1 MATVPDPPLIA
12 VVLPPGEGFGP
23 GRTGAVGLNV
33 RRLARVLP
41 ALVLGGAQAGPTF
54 EDVAFRSVQAP
65 LWLPGGRNAR
75 YAAGVAR
82 VLRGIRPAMIEVHNR
97 TDVALSLA
105 RRFPSTPVTLFLLND
120 PQSMRQAGSPAHRAR
135 LLAQI
140 ARVVT
145 ISDYLRERLLEAVEP
160 PPDRPPVVLPI
171 PIELATLPTAGP
183 REHLI
188 LFAGRVVPEKGV
200 DAFVAACAIALP
212 QLPGWRA
219 QIIGADRFRADS
231 PETRYVRTV
240 RAAAQR
246 AGVRMLGYRDH
257 PDVLMALSRA
267 SIAVVPSRWAEPFG
281 LSALEAM
288 ACGAALLCSPRGGL
302 PEVAGKA
309 AVFIDPDDPPGMAAA
324 IVALA
329 RDPARLAA
337 VAAAGRTQARKFGL
351 QAAASR
357 LAALR
362 REVLAAGPTG
372 GSPPASPSLY
382 TAAQNGMEP
391 R

>member
-1 MATVPDPPLIA
+1 MATVPDAPLIA

-23 GRTGAVGLNV
+23 GRTGAVGLIV
-33 RRLARVLP
+33 RRLSRILP
-41 ALVLGGAQAGPTF
+41 ALVLGGSQAGPPF
-54 EDVAFRSVQAP
+54 DDVAFRSVRPP
-65 LWLPGGRNAR
+65 LWLPGTVNTR

-82 VLRGIRPAMIEVHNR
+82 MLRGIAPAMIEVHNR
-97 TDVALSLA
+97 IDVALSLA
-105 RRFPSTPVTLFLLND
+105 RRCPRTPVLLFLHND
-120 PQSMRQAGSPAHRAR
+120 PQGMRQASNPAQRAWLLAR
-135 LLAQI
+135 L
-140 ARVVT
+140 ARVVAV
-145 ISDYLRERLLEAVEP
+145 SNYLRERLLEGVEP
-160 PPDRPPVVLPI
+160 PPDRPPVVLPN
-171 PIELATLPTAGP
+171 PIEFAALPPAGP
-183 REHLI
+183 RDRLI
-188 LFAGRVVPEKGV
+188 LFAGRVVPEKAA
-200 DAFVAACAIALP
+200 DAFVAACALALP

-219 QIIGADRFRADS
+219 QVIGADRFRADS
-231 PETRYVRTV
+231 PETRYVRAV

-257 PDVLMALSRA
+257 PDVLAALSNA
-267 SIAVVPSRWAEPFG
+267 SMAVVPSRWAEPFG

-302 PEVAGKA
+302 PEVAGDA
-309 AVFIDPDDPPGMAAA
+309 AVFIDPDDPAGMAAA

-337 VAAAGRTQARKFGL
+337 VAAAGRAQARKFGL
-351 QAAASR
+351 QAAALR

-362 REVLAAGPTG
+362 REVLAARPAR
-372 GSPPASPSLY
+372 GSPPASASLY

>member
-1 MATVPDPPLIA
+1 MPTVPEAPLIA

-23 GRTGAVGLNV
+23 GRTGAVGLIV
-33 RRLARVLP
+33 RRFCRILP
-41 ALVLGGAQAGPTF
+41 ALVLGGRQAGPIF
-54 EDVAFRSVQAP
+54 EDVAFRSVRAP
-65 LWLPGGRNAR
+65 LWLPGTVNTR
-75 YAAGVAR
+75 YAAGVTR
-82 VLRGIRPAMIEVHNR
+82 VLRGIGPAMIEVHNR
-97 TDVALSLA
+97 IDVALLLA
-105 RRFPSTPVTLFLLND
+105 RRFRRTPVMLVLHND

-135 LLAQI
+135 LLTRL

-145 ISDYLRERLLEAVEP
+145 VSNYLRERLLEGIEP
-160 PPDRPPVVLPI
+160 PPDRPPVVLPN
-171 PIELATLPTAGP
+171 PVEFAALPPAGP
-183 REHLI
+183 REKLI
-188 LFAGRVVPEKGV
+188 LFAGRVVPEKGAA
-200 DAFVAACAIALP
+200 AFVAACAIALP

-231 PETRYVRTV
+231 PETGYVRAV
-240 RAAAQR
+240 RTAAQR

-257 PDVLMALSRA
+257 PDVLAALSHG

-302 PEVAGKA
+302 PEVAGEA
-309 AVFIDPDDPPGMAAA
+309 AVFIDPDDPARMAAA

-329 RDPARLAA
+329 NDPARLAT
-337 VAAAGRTQARKFGL
+337 VAAAGRARARRFGL
-351 QAAASR
+351 QAAALR

-362 REVLAAGPTG
+362 REVLAAGSATG
-372 GSPPASPSLY
+372 GPATAASLY
-382 TAAQNGMEP
+382 TARQNGMEP